1 MSLENPSA
9 IDPKLVDRVK
19 GLITKP
25 KYEWPI
31 IAAET
36 TSVQA
41 LFKRYAMILAAI
53 PPVASLIHNV
63 VFDGDGL
70 VGSLAGALLG
80 YGLSLLSVYVVGIV
94 IDGLAQNFGSE
105 RNIVQSMKVSVY
117 AMTPYWVAGVLNIIG
132 LSWLAGLF
140 ALYSIYLIYL
150 ALGPVKHT
158 PADKAVLFTVVVM
171 LVGIV
176 LNTIIFSLIGAVV
189 AAFAIVGVGAAAFA
203 LS

>member
-19 GLITKP
+19 GILTKP
-25 KYEWPI
+25 KFEWPI

-36 TSVQA
+36 TTVNA
-41 LFKRYAMILAAI
+41 LFTRYAMILAAI
-53 PPVASLIHNV
+53 PAVSSLIHNL
-63 VFDGDGL
+63 FFNGQGT
-70 VGSLAGALLG
+70 VGALAGALLA

-94 IDGLAQNFGSE
+94 IDGLAQSFGSE

-117 AMTPYWVAGVLNIIG
+117 AMTPYWVAGILNIIG
-132 LSWLAGLF
+132 LGWLAGLF

-150 ALGPVKHT
+150 ALGPVKQT
-158 PADKAVLFTVVVM
+158 PADKAVLFTVVIM
-171 LVGIV
+171 LVGIL
-176 LNTIIFSLIGAVV
+176 LNAVIFSLIGAVV

>member
-19 GLITKP
+19 GILTKP

-36 TSVQA
+36 ATVKS
-41 LFKRYAMILAAI
+41 LFTRYAMILAAI
-53 PPVASLIHNV
+53 PALSSLVHDV
-63 VFDGDGL
+63 VLDGDGPI
-70 VGSLAGALLG
+70 GALIGAVLA

-117 AMTPYWVAGVLNIIG
+117 AMTPYWVAGILNIIG
-132 LSWLAGLF
+132 LNWLAGLF
-140 ALYSIYLIYL
+140 AIYSIYLLYL
-150 ALGPVKHT
+150 GLAPLKKT
-158 PADKAVLFTVVVM
+158 PADKAVLYTVVVM
-171 LVGIV
+171 IVGIL
-176 LNTIIFSLIGAVV
+176 LNAVIFSLIAAVV